1 MPLFTGGN
9 EVFINRYII
18 SIASIDYYMEENCTE
33 MECTHLITTNG
44 TDLLFNTNY
53 IIEVRSLNTCGEE
66 SNAQTVE
73 VIIGASSEFLHIAV
87 R

>member
-9 EVFINRYII
+9 EIFVNRYTV

-33 MECTHLITTNG
+33 MECTHVITTNG

-53 IIEVRSLNTCGEE
+53 IVEVTSFNTCGEE
-66 SNAQTVE
+66 SSAQIFE
-73 VIIGASSEFLHIAV
+73 VSIGASSEFYILQ
-87 R
+87 